1 MQQWGQPAQ
10 VIGVGDVVQI
20 PAGVKHWH
28 GATPD
33 SAMTHV
39 AIQEALD
46 GSAVQW
52 MEPVGD
58 EQYAN

>member
-1 MQQWGQPAQ
+1 VQQWGQPAQ